1 MSRYV
6 LCWVHCAC
14 ALRFARFVLRVARGT
29 LTLFSKVCPAPRSWS
44 GARVPLRGA
53 ALRFAAS
60 CASCVALCTLRVA
73 LCTFRFACRTWHID
87 AVQCVPLRLV
97 RYALRVTCPLA
108 LNFQPFMFIVLQPK
122 SFRQNECSAGPC
134 CRLRLRDRGSGYG
147 RRRIRPK
154 RYKY

>member
-44 GARVPLRGA
+44 GARVPLRVA
-53 ALRFAAS
+53 ALRFAR
-60 CASCVALCTLRVA
+60 CEL
-73 LCTFRFACRTWHID
+73 
-87 AVQCVPLRLV
+87 